1 MKSKFKALIFKNSCI
16 KSLSEFS
23 PDALIYLLIHKMD
36 KVDITKRDDVFLKRK
51 KQFELKAGKIKI
63 NCFPT
68 SIWQNTIYKAWSNIL
83 GNIIPKIDKI
93 KELLEKYTKAC
104 QADEVILFEKNIL
117 LYITS
122 YNNKEIKDS
131 ERFEKI
137 CWSMKK
143 FNNICKIGGTKY
155 RNFIIKNIDNNF
167 YLDDFENSTYIM
179 VVFSNKNVS
188 LELVKINLEICKKM
202 FKDLMNN

>member
-23 PDALIYLLIHKMD
+23 PDALIYVLIHKMD

-143 FNNICKIGGTKY
+143 FNNICKIGATKY
-155 RNFIIKNIDNNF
+155 RNFNIKNIDNNF